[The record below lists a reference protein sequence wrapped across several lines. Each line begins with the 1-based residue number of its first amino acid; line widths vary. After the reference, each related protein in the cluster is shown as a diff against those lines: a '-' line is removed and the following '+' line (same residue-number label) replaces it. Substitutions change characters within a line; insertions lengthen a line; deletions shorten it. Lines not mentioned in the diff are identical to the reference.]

1 MGNRGWFA
9 ALVAL
14 AALTASCSQPR
25 DLTPESAP
33 VDSTNPT
40 GSYVRQTDSD
50 GLPLPFVNRMPKRWN
65 SSNDGSPY
73 EPCTAM
79 DQGTAAE
86 LGLDLN
92 SVKDA
97 AKVDGQTLR
106 GCEWRY
112 IDAEEWSWSAY
123 QMVADYDGL
132 ADYKS
137 LNPTFNWLENQEVDT
152 RSVGVASLNS
162 GQCFTYV
169 QSLDSGVVTGV
180 GYAGLP
186 KPPLT
191 EICQRAIDL
200 TEATIDKIPE

>member
-1 MGNRGWFA
+1 M
-9 ALVAL
+9 
-14 AALTASCSQPR
+14 
-25 DLTPESAP
+25 
-33 VDSTNPT
+33 DSTRPT
-40 GSYVRQTDSD
+40 ESYVRQTDSH
-50 GLPLPFVNRMPKRWN
+50 GLPLPFVNKMAKRWN

-79 DQGTAAE
+79 DESTAAE
-86 LGLDLN
+86 LGLDPG

-112 IDAEEWSWSAY
+112 IDPEEWSWSAY
-123 QMVADYDGL
+123 QMVADYDSL
-132 ADYKS
+132 ADYKN
-137 LNPTFNWLENQEVDT
+137 LNPTFNWLESQNLES

-169 QSLDSGVVTGV
+169 QSLDSGVVSGV

-186 KPPLT
+186 NPPLA